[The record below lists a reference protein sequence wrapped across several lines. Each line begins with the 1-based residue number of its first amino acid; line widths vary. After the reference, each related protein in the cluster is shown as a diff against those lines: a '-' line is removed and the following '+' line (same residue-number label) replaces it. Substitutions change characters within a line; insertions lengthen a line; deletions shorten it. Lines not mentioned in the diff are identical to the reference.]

1 MARLGSRAVHVKRGI
16 RHLWSTD
23 GANAIRRHVEMR
35 ADQGWTLARRKLPSR
50 RLIEEFDGDPRF
62 AILTVNRSTTRYLKL
77 MLLTLCEQIHLGLV
91 ERLVI
96 TDNHS
101 RDGGASFLRSLAAAV
116 ERVELVE
123 NRTFLNHA
131 RGIRRGLRQ
140 LDSVESR
147 LPARQRSNLL
157 LLCDPDLVFR
167 NRETLRDLATAVV
180 VNDAAVAGELRRN
193 VHPYPEAQASFL
205 VVRRDWYSRRDV
217 VPFVNH
223 GSPAYWMQRSVWQAG
238 GTVVDFRSNFGGFVL
253 HRGRSAVAVTREYT
267 PWASYA
273 TARSRI
279 PHFMGVPDGQKI
291 WDAIEVRHADLLKP
305 ANESALIDLLAE
317 RLAALGRASAK
328 SAQR

>member
-1 MARLGSRAVHVKRGI
+1 MARVGSRVAGVRNWI
-16 RHLWSTD
+16 RRLWSAD
-23 GANAIRRHVEMR
+23 GANAIRRHLEMR
-35 ADQGWTLARRKLPSR
+35 ADQGWTLARRTLPSR
-50 RLIEEFDGDPRF
+50 RRAEEFDGDPRF

-91 ERLVI
+91 ERLII

-131 RGIRRGLRQ
+131 RGIRRGLRR
-140 LDSVESR
+140 LDAVESR

-157 LLCDPDLVFR
+157 LLCDPDVVFR
-167 NRETLRDLATAVV
+167 NRETLLDLATVVV
-180 VNDAAVAGELRRN
+180 VNDAAFAGELRRN

-223 GSPAYWMQRSVWQAG
+223 GSPAYWMQRSIWQAG
-238 GTVVDFRSNFGGFVL
+238 GTVVDFPSNFGGYVL
-253 HRGRSAVAVTREYT
+253 HRGRAAVAATREYT

-273 TARSRI
+273 TARSRV

-291 WDAIEVRHADLLKP
+291 WDAIEVRHADLLEP
-305 ANESALIDLLAE
+305 ASESALVDMLAE
-317 RLAALGRASAK
+317 RLTVLGRARAK
-328 SAQR
+328 CPDH